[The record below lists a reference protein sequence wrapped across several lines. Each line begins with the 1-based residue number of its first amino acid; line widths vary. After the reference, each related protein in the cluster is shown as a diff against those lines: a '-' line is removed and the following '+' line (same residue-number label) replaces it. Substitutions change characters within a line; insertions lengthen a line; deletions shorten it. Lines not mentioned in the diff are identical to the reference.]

1 MNVLKGIL
9 LSGLT
14 LSLMGS
20 TLGSAEVALAQR
32 GRNPGRGRD
41 VPSFTPGFDSR
52 TAERSLRDIHKATE
66 EAFRVERLAAQV
78 NNSLASEL
86 TSEGYTTLE
95 AARTAHAAGNV
106 FQARELAKAA
116 KALFEA
122 AETLYEGELGYK
134 VGRYGQP
141 EAPSR
146 SYFDA
151 PFRVQERL
159 FRAQAELNFSRDG
172 VNPLAKQLVEQA
184 QGLVS
189 LNPAEVSFNTDFRVL
204 AEHRAAY
211 EMTKAAT
218 HLLAAERGF

>member
-1 MNVLKGIL
+1 MMMPLLKTAL
-9 LSGLT
+9 LSALA
-14 LSLMGS
+14 LSLVLP
-20 TLGSAEVALAQR
+20 TDAALAQR
-32 GRNPGRGRD
+32 SRGRGRD
-41 VPSFTPGFDSR
+41 IPAFAPGFAGR

-78 NNSLASEL
+78 SNRLATEL
-86 TSEGYTTLE
+86 TDEGYAALE
-95 AARTAHAAGNV
+95 AARTAQAAGE
-106 FQARELAKAA
+106 FFRARELAKAA

-141 EAPSR
+141 EPPSR

-151 PFRVQERL
+151 PFRAQERL
-159 FRAQAELNFSRDG
+159 FRAQAELNFSGDA
-172 VNPLAKQLVEQA
+172 VNPVASRLVEQA
-184 QGLVS
+184 QQLATA
-189 LNPAEVSFNTDFRVL
+189 NPSEVNFTTDFRIL

-211 EMTKAAT
+211 EMAKAAT